1 MKRKKIKSKINP
13 LVISS
18 VVLFLLLLV
27 SILTS
32 GFGIKDKFSKVS
44 KEEIA
49 EKTIDFVNK
58 NFLSNGLTA
67 SLVSI
72 SLDENGLYKVKLK
85 VQDQE
90 FDSYVSRDG
99 NILFPQGIEMKAQI
113 GADQAQEQEQEEI
126 PKRDISDVKLF
137 VMSFCPYGNLA
148 EDIMMPVV
156 NLLKDKADIKLHYI
170 VSKDSDGSYQSL
182 HGDEELSQDVREICV
197 QKHQKEKF
205 WEFIK
210 EINENTTHQ
219 DVEKKWE
226 GIAKSI
232 GIDVSKIKECQK
244 NEASILLDR
253 EIRLT
258 DKYRVSGS
266 PTLIINEVIY
276 QGDRTSDAYKQA
288 ICSGFKVPPKECSTK
303 LSDVANDTSTGGC
316 E

>member
-276 QGDRTSDAYKQA
+276 QGVEPLMLISKQ
-288 ICSGFKVPPKECSTK
+288 SVLVLKFLQRSV
-303 LSDVANDTSTGGC
+303 VQN
-316 E
+316 